1 MRIRK
6 KSWGPDE
13 LAVCP
18 FFVQDPVSFAGNWR
32 SLFPKKQ
39 PLHLELGCGKC
50 ISTSQMAKAN
60 PQINFLAVDEIS
72 DMLARANRVIQNTYG
87 DAPVDNLR
95 LTPFDCMYISQYILP
110 EDGVERIYINFCNP
124 WTKKSRHEKRR
135 LTHPRQLTQYREF
148 LVPGGEIYFKTDDD
162 ILFDASLDYFQQCG
176 FALRYCTRNLHASG
190 YEPNYMSKHEI
201 MFTRQGI
208 ATKFAIVQM
217 MNPLP

>member
-124 WTKKSRHEKRR
+124 
-135 LTHPRQLTQYREF
+135 
-148 LVPGGEIYFKTDDD
+148 GGEIYFKTDDD

-190 YEPNYMSKHEI
+190 YEPNYMSEHEI